1 MLSEPRSGLLA
12 AWGNALLAGLVSPDE
27 AALAIVGEDAVH
39 RVEGLPGEAG
49 PVGLTL
55 ALGRLRGLGVTG
67 FRVAL
72 PAPGHPLGLSG
83 PPDFNARALEA
94 EEAVV
99 GFGAPYGLVPEVRE
113 VGPDGDLHIEV
124 VWRCLPVREAP
135 PADVPSLSEAERE
148 LAEGLR
154 DATAVLSRL
163 DVAGSGPVADA
174 AVDAYRARAERGRE
188 VLAPGYPPR
197 AVRVLELAQRVGL
210 LISVA
215 YENGHGGAVSASEI
229 AARGEAL
236 RPVERVA
243 RRAQVAAYNAYVEE
257 RERER

>member
-12 AWGNALLAGLVSPDE
+12 AWGNALLAGLVSPDD

-39 RVEGLPGEAG
+39 RVEGLPDEAG

-55 ALGRLRGLGVTG
+55 ALGRLRALGVTG

-99 GFGAPYGLVPEVRE
+99 AFGAPYGLVPEVHE
-113 VGPDGDLHIEV
+113 VGPEGDLHVEV
-124 VWRCLPVREAP
+124 VWHCLPVREAP
-135 PADVPSLSEAERE
+135 PADVPSLGEAERE
-148 LAEGLR
+148 LAEALR

-163 DVAGSGPVADA
+163 DVAGSGPVAEA
-174 AVDAYRARAERGRE
+174 AVDAYRARTERGRE

-229 AARGEAL
+229 AARGDAL

-257 RERER
+257 RER

>member
-1 MLSEPRSGLLA
+1 M
-12 AWGNALLAGLVSPDE
+12 
-27 AALAIVGEDAVH
+27 
-39 RVEGLPGEAG
+39 
-49 PVGLTL
+49 
-55 ALGRLRGLGVTG
+55 
-67 FRVAL
+67 VA
-72 PAPGHPLGLSG
+72 
-83 PPDFNARALEA
+83 
-94 EEAVV
+94 
-99 GFGAPYGLVPEVRE
+99 FGAPYGLVPEVHE
-113 VGPDGDLHIEV
+113 VGPEGDLHVEV
-124 VWRCLPVREAP
+124 VWHCLPVREAP
-135 PADVPSLSEAERE
+135 PADVPSLGEAERE
-148 LAEGLR
+148 LAEALR

-163 DVAGSGPVADA
+163 DVAGSGPVAEA

-257 RERER
+257 RER

>member
-83 PPDFNARALEA
+83 PPEFNARALEA

-99 GFGAPYGLVPEVRE
+99 AFGAPYGLVPEVRE
-113 VGPDGDLHIEV
+113 AGPEGDLHVEV

-154 DATAVLSRL
+154 DATAMLSRL
-163 DVAGSGPVADA
+163 DVAGSGPVAEA

-229 AARGEAL
+229 AARGEVL

-257 RERER
+257 RERDR

>member
-1 MLSEPRSGLLA
+1 M
-12 AWGNALLAGLVSPDE
+12 
-27 AALAIVGEDAVH
+27 
-39 RVEGLPGEAG
+39 
-49 PVGLTL
+49 
-55 ALGRLRGLGVTG
+55 
-67 FRVAL
+67 
-72 PAPGHPLGLSG
+72 
-83 PPDFNARALEA
+83 
-94 EEAVV
+94 

-113 VGPDGDLHIEV
+113 VGPDGDLHVEV

-135 PADVPSLSEAERE
+135 CGRVPSLSEAERE

>member
-113 VGPDGDLHIEV
+113 VGPDGDLHVEV

-163 DVAGSGPVADA
+163 DVAGSGPVAAA

-257 RERER
+257 RERKR

>member
-1 MLSEPRSGLLA
+1 MLVEPRSGLLA

-55 ALGRLRGLGVTG
+55 ALGRLRGLGATG

-72 PAPGHPLGLSG
+72 PVPGHPLGLSG

-99 GFGAPYGLVPEVRE
+99 AYGVPYGLVPEVSE
-113 VGPDGDLHIEV
+113 AGPEGDLHVEV
-124 VWRCLPVREAP
+124 VWRVLPVREAP
-135 PADVPSLSEAERE
+135 PADVPSLGEAERE
-148 LAEGLR
+148 LAEALR

-163 DVAGSGPVADA
+163 DVAGSGPVAEA
-174 AVDAYRARAERGRE
+174 AVDAYRARVERGGGRE

-197 AVRVLELAQRVGL
+197 AVRVLEMAQRVGL
-210 LISVA
+210 LVSVA

-243 RRAQVAAYNAYVEE
+243 RR
-257 RERER
+257 

>member
-55 ALGRLRGLGVTG
+55 ALGRLRALGVTG

-83 PPDFNARALEA
+83 PPEFNARALEA

-99 GFGAPYGLVPEVRE
+99 AFGAPYGLVPEVRE
-113 VGPDGDLHIEV
+113 AGPEGDLHVEV

-154 DATAVLSRL
+154 DATAMLSRL
-163 DVAGSGPVADA
+163 DVAGSGPVAEA

-188 VLAPGYPPR
+188 VLAPGYPAR

-229 AARGEAL
+229 AARGEVL